1 MLLSV
6 RLKKV
11 GETPNTTRYEPLDE
25 VPPLDGYNI
34 DSEFLNSVSF
44 GTFGTEK
51 LRLHLSDEPLPEGT
65 VAIAFPPLPFIR
77 STKNK
82 TRFEIQNDRG
92 RRLRSSREFPV
103 TQAFIL
109 NSALD
114 TEIITAER
122 PLYSG
127 ISPIIE
133 AVVKEKEQVT
143 ADTSDVADAKLPA
156 RMPSLRSTLFSGTP
170 YGCGVE
176 AASRAGRYGAFGLRD
191 GVPAPTTIPSPVSR
205 SPTFRGSSERP
216 SELPRHRIRR
226 ASRAFTKDTGQV
238 LRYRPAC
245 LDAGTFAS

>member
-77 STKNK
+77 STKNL
-82 TRFEIQNDRG
+82 TRFEIQNSRG
-92 RRLRSSREFPV
+92 RRLRSSLEYPV
-103 TQAFIL
+103 TQAFVY
-109 NSALD
+109 NNALGAE
-114 TEIITAER
+114 TITAER
-122 PLYSG
+122 PLYCG

-143 ADTSDVADAKLPA
+143 ADTSDVADETPGPDALAAFDAFLRDSVRVRRGSRLTSRQIWSVWAARWGAGPDDDPIAGVAFTDVSRQFRATFGATTAPNPA
-156 RMPSLRSTLFSGTP
+156 RI
-170 YGCGVE
+170 
-176 AASRAGRYGAFGLRD
+176 AGIHQRYW
-191 GVPAPTTIPSPVSR
+191 
-205 SPTFRGSSERP
+205 
-216 SELPRHRIRR
+216 
-226 ASRAFTKDTGQV
+226 
-238 LRYRPAC
+238 
-245 LDAGTFAS
+245 AGFEI